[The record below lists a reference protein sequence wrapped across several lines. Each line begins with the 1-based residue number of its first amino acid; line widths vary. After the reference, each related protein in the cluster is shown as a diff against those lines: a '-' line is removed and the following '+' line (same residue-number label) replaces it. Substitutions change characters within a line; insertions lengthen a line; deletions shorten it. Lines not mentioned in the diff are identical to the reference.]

1 VTQRTPVSWNPV
13 AGAGYRYANRFVGI
27 FSPMDCRSFRN
38 KHVAFVDDFLP
49 GEDVVAMQRHLLEC
63 ERCAAHDA
71 KIRRALLLFRNLPP
85 VEPSKDFY
93 ARLSARIKSEG
104 EASRQPMFAARGPG
118 IGTFMS
124 VAASLV
130 AIGYLTASSMNWT
143 APNRDVMLAPVVATQ
158 PAVPPP
164 SVESQALVASVSAG
178 LPVWPMVYFAEQA
191 PMRFAQVQF
200 TQASLR
206 R

>member
-1 VTQRTPVSWNPV
+1 
-13 AGAGYRYANRFVGI
+13 
-27 FSPMDCRSFRN
+27 MDCRSFRS

-85 VEPSKDFY
+85 VEPSRDFY
-93 ARLSARIKSEG
+93 TRLSARIESERL
-104 EASRQPMFAARGPG
+104 ASQRPTFAARGPG

-124 VAASLV
+124 VAAGLV
-130 AIGYLTASSMNWT
+130 AVGYLTASSLNWT
-143 APNRDVMLAPVVATQ
+143 TPNRDVVLAPVVATE
-158 PAVPPP
+158 PATPQP